1 MDKWLQENDKTLWN
15 KFKNAK
21 DGDNQIIYQLVNMP
35 ALISGDFEKS
45 KRFIEMIKDASDN
58 DVSYLDNEAIQ
69 IVIDYKWVTYTKKTF
84 LN

>member
-1 MDKWLQENDKTLWN
+1 
-15 KFKNAK
+15 
-21 DGDNQIIYQLVNMP
+21 MP